1 MKKEELI
8 EFINDSYP
16 IAITFDTSFLQKENY
31 NFKTGSIYNLTNL
44 KKYDIKFILHDIVY
58 EESKKH
64 IHEKISTALKDIK
77 KLSNSID

>member
-44 KKYDIKFILHDIVY
+44 KKYDIKLYYMILYMKNQKNIY
-58 EESKKH
+58 MKRY
-64 IHEKISTALKDIK
+64 LQR
-77 KLSNSID
+77 